1 MRVLL
6 ADSDAVRAQSLA
18 QHLLHDGVDVLRAL
32 TGESLSD
39 AVARVAPDVVI
50 VDMARPDR
58 DSLDGIRRLSSEQPK
73 PIVMFVD
80 EDDPGFMEEAISAGV
95 SSYNLVGA
103 ALPDIKPIVKT
114 AVALFRRYQGMET
127 ALRRAEQALQERTL
141 IDQAKAVLMRQ
152 RQMSE
157 PQAYRWLRSRAMD
170 RGKRIA
176 EIAAGIVARDSGD
189 SPS

>member
-6 ADSDAVRAQSLA
+6 ADSDVVRAQSLA
-18 QHLLHDGVDVLRAL
+18 QHLIDDGVDVLRAFP
-32 TGESLSD
+32 GESLSD
-39 AVARVAPDVVI
+39 AVARVAPEVVI

-58 DSLDGIRRLSSEQPK
+58 DSLDGIRRISSEQPK

-114 AVALFRRYQGMET
+114 AVALFTRYQGMET
-127 ALRRAEQALQERTL
+127 ALRRAELALQERAA

-152 RQMSE
+152 RQMTE

-176 EIAAGIVARDSGD
+176 EIAADIVARDRGD
-189 SPS
+189 TPR

>member
-18 QHLLHDGVDVLRAL
+18 QHLIDDGADVRRVLP
-32 TGESLSD
+32 GESLND
-39 AVARVAPDVVI
+39 AVARVSPEVVI

-58 DSLDGIRRLSSEQPK
+58 DGLDGIRRVSSEQPR

-80 EDDPGFMEEAISAGV
+80 EDDPGFMEDAISAGV

-114 AVALFRRYQGMET
+114 AVALFTRYQGMEA
-127 ALRRAEQALQERTL
+127 ALRRAEQALQERAAV
-141 IDQAKAVLMRQ
+141 DQAKALLMRQ
-152 RQMSE
+152 RQMTE

-176 EIAAGIVARDSGD
+176 EIAAEIVARAPGD
-189 SPS
+189 SPR

>member
-18 QHLLHDGVDVLRAL
+18 QHLIDDGVDVIRAL
-32 TGESLSD
+32 PGETLND
-39 AVARVAPDVVI
+39 AVARVAPEVVI

-58 DSLDGIRRLSSEQPK
+58 DSLDGIRRISSEQPK

-80 EDDPGFMEEAISAGV
+80 EDDPGFMEEAIAAGV

-114 AVALFRRYQGMET
+114 AVALFSRYQGMEA
-127 ALRRAEQALQERTL
+127 ALRRAEQALQERAM

-152 RQMSE
+152 RQMTE

-176 EIAAGIVARDSGD
+176 DIAVDIVARDSGD
-189 SPS
+189 TPR

>member
-6 ADSDAVRAQSLA
+6 ADSDAVRALSLA
-18 QHLLHDGVDVLRAL
+18 QHLIDDGVDVVRAL
-32 TGESLSD
+32 PGENLND
-39 AVARVAPDVVI
+39 AVARVMPEVVI

-58 DSLDGIRRLSSEQPK
+58 DSLDGIRRIFSEQPK

-80 EDDPGFMEEAISAGV
+80 EDDPGFMEEAIAAGV

-114 AVALFRRYQGMET
+114 AVALFSRYQGMEA
-127 ALRRAEQALQERTL
+127 ALRRAEQALQERAI
-141 IDQAKAVLMRQ
+141 IDQAKALLMRQ
-152 RQMSE
+152 RQMTE

-176 EIAAGIVARDSGD
+176 DVAADIVARDPGD
-189 SPS
+189 TTR

>member
-18 QHLLHDGVDVLRAL
+18 QHLIDDGLDVVRAL
-32 TGESLSD
+32 PGETLND
-39 AVARVAPDVVI
+39 AVARVAPEVVI

-58 DSLDGIRRLSSEQPK
+58 DSLDGIRRISSEQPK

-80 EDDPGFMEEAISAGV
+80 EDDPGFMEEAIAAGV

-114 AVALFRRYQGMET
+114 AVALFSRYQGMEA
-127 ALRRAEQALQERTL
+127 ALRRAEQALQERAM

-152 RQMSE
+152 RQMTE

-176 EIAAGIVARDSGD
+176 DIAADIVARDPGD
-189 SPS
+189 SPR

>member
-6 ADSDAVRAQSLA
+6 VDADADRAKSLARQLAQDGLDVVRA
-18 QHLLHDGVDVLRAL
+18 VP
-32 TGESLSD
+32 GEILSD
-39 AVARVAPDVVI
+39 AVARVAPEVVI
-50 VDMARPDR
+50 VDMARADR
-58 DSLDGIRRLSSEQPK
+58 DSLDGIRRVTSEQPR

-80 EDDPGFMEEAISAGV
+80 EDDPGFMEDAISAGV

-103 ALPDIKPIVKT
+103 SLPDIKPIVKT

-127 ALRRAEQALQERTL
+127 ALRRAEQALQERNA
-141 IDQAKAVLMRQ
+141 IDQAKALLMRQ
-152 RQMSE
+152 RQMTE

-176 EIAAGIVARDSGD
+176 EIAADIVARATPETGG
-189 SPS
+189 

>member
-6 ADSDAVRAQSLA
+6 ADTDVVRAQSLA
-18 QHLLHDGVDVLRAL
+18 QHLIDDGVDVLRAFP
-32 TGESLSD
+32 GESLSD
-39 AVARVAPDVVI
+39 AVARVAPEVVI

-58 DSLDGIRRLSSEQPK
+58 DSLDGIRRISSEQPK

-114 AVALFRRYQGMET
+114 AVALFARYQGMET
-127 ALRRAEQALQERTL
+127 ALRRAKLALQERAA

-152 RQMSE
+152 RQMTE

-176 EIAAGIVARDSGD
+176 EIAADIVARDRGD
-189 SPS
+189 TPR

>member
-18 QHLLHDGVDVLRAL
+18 QHLIDDGLDVVRAL
-32 TGESLSD
+32 AGESLND
-39 AVARVAPDVVI
+39 AVARVAPEVVI

-58 DSLDGIRRLSSEQPK
+58 DSLDGIRRISSEHPK

-80 EDDPGFMEEAISAGV
+80 EDDPGFMEEAIAAGV

-114 AVALFRRYQGMET
+114 AVALFSRYQGMEA
-127 ALRRAEQALQERTL
+127 ALRRAEQALQERAV

-176 EIAAGIVARDSGD
+176 DIAADVVARDPGD
-189 SPS
+189 TPR